1 MWRQFHVVP
10 IESCATRL
18 ATDSGKGKQQEE
30 KKNKMNKDSLTGVSV
45 DFPPFNNEK
54 KGVWEPKT
62 LKYSKESEKYRISIV
77 RKTTVDGETWASK
90 FRINLIFPYEYE
102 RNF

>member
-1 MWRQFHVVP
+1 MVP

-54 KGVWEPKT
+54 KGV
-62 LKYSKESEKYRISIV
+62 
-77 RKTTVDGETWASK
+77 
-90 FRINLIFPYEYE
+90 
-102 RNF
+102 